1 MGLLRFPAPRLCLAA
16 VGMMGQAKR
25 KGWEEQLPHRVI
37 SQALRAR
44 DTVVKGAS
52 LSTMGVI
59 ALGVILEALR
69 SQPPA
74 PSCQGPQTGYLLSLQ
89 LCSFEVLD
97 ELGKHMLL
105 RRDCGPVDT
114 KITGAGIAQGCWDS
128 PDQTS
133 LGFSRDF
140 FVLTLSR

>member
-1 MGLLRFPAPRLCLAA
+1 MELLRLPAPRLCLAA

-37 SQALRAR
+37 SQALRTR

-74 PSCQGPQTGYLLSLQ
+74 PTC
-89 LCSFEVLD
+89 
-97 ELGKHMLL
+97 
-105 RRDCGPVDT
+105 
-114 KITGAGIAQGCWDS
+114 
-128 PDQTS
+128 
-133 LGFSRDF
+133 
-140 FVLTLSR
+140 